1 MTIKEAI
8 EIIKVAQAEV
18 EWEYPMDYA
27 AAFDVAIE
35 CMEKCDKPLSRR
47 LIAVLREVRGEVK

>member
-1 MTIKEAI
+1 MTIKDAI
-8 EIIKVAQAEV
+8 EIVKIARAEV

-35 CMEKCDKPLSRR
+35 CMEKADRPCGDR
-47 LIAVLREVRGEVK
+47 LIDILREVRGEK

>member
-1 MTIKEAI
+1 MTISEAI
-8 EIIKVAQAEV
+8 EIIKVARAEV

-35 CMEKCDKPLSRR
+35 CMEKENNDVS
-47 LIAVLREVRGEVK
+47 AFH